1 MELTLTE
8 KKDNVLQERME
19 VKGTVKFEGS
29 TPSNAQI
36 SEELAKQLKT
46 DVGKVVLRHI
56 YTTYSKHE
64 AKFEGVVYN
73 SAEGRK
79 KTERRTPQEKK
90 KMAEEIKAAAEEK
103 KKAKEAAKKE

>member
-90 KMAEEIKAAAEEK
+90 KMAEEMKAAAEEK
-103 KKAKEAAKKE
+103 KKAKETAKKE